1 MYFKYLKM
9 CEYAISYVG
18 KYIHKYWENSLHNV
32 LLKLQ
37 IKLKD
42 AASFVIKCM
51 HISETTNVR
60 SLLVSGS
67 ECKIPRN
74 VTSGASVI
82 NIVFIINSSP
92 DSKCSHLGLKF
103 MHIKILSQSTRN
115 IVKLEA
121 ILLTHKVLDLQY
133 KLKQPPTSSQ
143 NIFLKALCGGRK
155 QKNPNQI
162 WTNQINWMESDE
174 DGRKE

>member
-1 MYFKYLKM
+1 MLGNIY
-9 CEYAISYVG
+9 
-18 KYIHKYWENSLHNV
+18 KYWENSLHNI

-60 SLLVSGS
+60 SLLVTGS
-67 ECKIPRN
+67 EGKIPRN

-121 ILLTHKVLDLQY
+121 ILLAHKVLDLQY
-133 KLKQPPTSSQ
+133 KLKQPRRK
-143 NIFLKALCGGRK
+143 NIFLKALCGRRK

>member
-1 MYFKYLKM
+1 M
-9 CEYAISYVG
+9 
-18 KYIHKYWENSLHNV
+18 HNV

-121 ILLTHKVLDLQY
+121 ILLAHKVLDLQY

-143 NIFLKALCGGRK
+143 KYIFKSTLWAKK
-155 QKNPNQI
+155 TK
-162 WTNQINWMESDE
+162 ESKSNLNKPDKL
-174 DGRKE
+174 DGIG